1 MTRVAMMIHGFLTD
15 KNDFGELSEKIAD
28 RYDEVFLC
36 EVPGHNAE
44 HDYSAFTVDST
55 IEYVEKHFYALRSK
69 YDQIDLYGY
78 SMGGALC
85 TYLASKG
92 GVSNVLLFAP
102 ANKYLN
108 PSYLVSGFALYYNKI
123 KETLA
128 VSSKETRVKDIESAL
143 DVYLQNT
150 KTSMDITIKR
160 LVPYYNKHT
169 LLTFTRLIRQINSK
183 LVPWDARTCIFW
195 GKCDQ
200 MVPRSSIEYL
210 SDFYIDTEHYVKIYE
225 DYSHLMLNS
234 KSPER
239 LIADAIKFL
248 DGEDEFSD
256 SNERE
261 YKRKQRQGLRQ
272 QYREIGRG
280 EVVPWYKK
288 LAGGMVSKSVAENWD
303 SENQSGTF
311 KKSETE
317 SAGALCDGTHKEY
330 DNIVFDET
338 AKTKEENTI
347 KENTIKEN
355 ITSEDANEKA

>member
-15 KNDFGELSEKIAD
+15 KDDFGKLSEKIAD
-28 RYDEVFLC
+28 RYDEIFLC
-36 EVPGHNAE
+36 EVPGHNKE
-44 HDYSAFTVDST
+44 HDYSSFTVDST
-55 IEYVEKHFYALRSK
+55 IEYVEKHFYELRSK

-108 PSYLVSGFALYYNKI
+108 PSYLVSGFALYYKKI

-128 VSSKETRVKDIESAL
+128 VSSKETRVKDIETAL

-169 LLTFTRLIRQINSK
+169 LLTFTRLIRKINAN
-183 LVPWDARTCIFW
+183 LIPWDARTCIFW

-239 LIADAIKFL
+239 LIEDAIKFL
-248 DGEDEFSD
+248 DGVDEFSD
-256 SNERE
+256 SNERK
-261 YKRKQRQGLRQ
+261 YKRKQRRELRQ
-272 QYREIGRG
+272 QYREIQKG
-280 EVVPWYKK
+280 EIVPWYKK
-288 LAGGMVSKSVAENWD
+288 LAGGMVSKTVEENWD
-303 SENQSGTF
+303 SENQSGILR
-311 KKSETE
+311 KPELE
-317 SAGALCDGTHKEY
+317 SPAHLCDGTHVEYNNIIIDGEPKEKQ
-330 DNIVFDET
+330 I
-338 AKTKEENTI
+338 KEE
-347 KENTIKEN
+347 E
-355 ITSEDANEKA
+355 